1 MTMTIREYIGKFPT
15 DNFLNKEGS
24 INGIPSFIMDDN
36 FQSVVSDTML
46 LKYGDL
52 NLRHGL
58 ICLADTLNMETVKI
72 LVSDVCNTIY
82 RKNAYQYEKLFNTLS
97 LEYNPIENYSMTENE
112 NVDNTGNDNKTFN
125 KGEFS
130 TNSSIGNQ
138 TSENV
143 NSVSPYDSNDFTSE
157 SKVNV
162 NNSSRNDTYTE
173 NAKTDTEQNVYNHG
187 TERTLTR
194 SGNIGVTTSQQMI
207 ESERNVAMFSLYDLI
222 TNDIKK
228 EICLYMGV

>member
-1 MTMTIREYIGKFPT
+1 MTIREYITKFPSN
-15 DNFLNKEGS
+15 NFINREGN
-24 INGIPSFIMDDN
+24 INGIPSFIIDES
-36 FQSVVSDTML
+36 FQSILSDTML

-58 ICLADTLNMETVKI
+58 ICLADTLNMESVRF
-72 LVSDVCNTIY
+72 LVTSACNTIY
-82 RKNAYQYEKLFNTLS
+82 RKNSYQYEKLFNTLS

-112 NVDNTGNDNKTFN
+112 KEDNTGNDNKTIN

-130 TNSSIGNQ
+130 SNSSIGNQ

-143 NSVSPYDSNDFTSE
+143 NSVSPYDSNEFNPE

-162 NNSSRNDTYTE
+162 NNGSRSDSYIE
-173 NAKTDTEQNVYNHG
+173 NAKTDTEQNIYNHG
-187 TERTLTR
+187 IERTLTR
-194 SGNIGVTTSQQMI
+194 KGNIGVTTSQQMI

-222 TNDIKK
+222 SNDIKK